1 MIHNFSSFTTK
12 TDKYFDSSILFRN
25 WLHSLPLQVPHC
37 NPDFIE
43 TWFIFYF
50 DQHYANSDCAE
61 VVLTIPLSL
70 NPITGQGHVSA
81 CDHYKDHKRFLGR
94 MGWTLQT

>member
-1 MIHNFSSFTTK
+1 
-12 TDKYFDSSILFRN
+12 
-25 WLHSLPLQVPHC
+25 VPHC

-70 NPITGQGHVSA
+70 NPITGQGRVH
-81 CDHYKDHKRFLGR
+81 
-94 MGWTLQT
+94 M